1 MRGRTHKPRMFHVYT
16 RYIIYLLKGLKEQQ
30 RTSEFINKG
39 VCIAM
44 IDPLLCAVSIVLCSI
59 LLEKSIEEDCVRKEA
74 KKMFKEQISEASFVP
89 VSARID
95 NKYIVV
101 ISILFWV
108 YDIRFIFMIVTGLF
122 ENGIFVCMF
131 LLCLSGVV
139 VFFFGRLYILAY
151 KKADESPIAYSVQAI
166 SAITFVYAIV
176 CGGLEFVGLYFP
188 LL

>member
-1 MRGRTHKPRMFHVYT
+1 
-16 RYIIYLLKGLKEQQ
+16 
-30 RTSEFINKG
+30 
-39 VCIAM
+39 M

-131 LLCLSGVV
+131 LMCLSGVV

-176 CGGLEFVGLYFP
+176 CGGLEFVGSHCYKENLRVNMILIALVIIKFTLCIVTFNFDP
-188 LL
+188 MELIFTS